1 MLICAQAGC
10 LAGMA
15 QLRRFDAGSNL
26 HDRLEDITALQASV
40 PGLQELN
47 LRGCPV
53 VNCKS
58 YWQATLTKLPNL
70 VVLDGHSIGAVERQ
84 QVVAK
89 AGTVTAGLIRS
100 SAFAETGARVWPA
113 SVDTVDADAP
123 PGGDDDK
130 WAMVAYLD
138 LSHRLIRR
146 LANLTPL
153 VNLRRANFSDNDV
166 RRCPLRSWYAVEC
179 WFGSRVLARLVGSC
193 CIRRLCCYC
202 CRCCHYRCCCPP
214 HPCTRS
220 WLVRDVIALAPAPVD
235 PNRWPATL
243 GTSRGAL
250 PRRQPDPEF
259 GGHRVVKEPSKV
271 GRWQEPTDFGPCARR

>member
-1 MLICAQAGC
+1 MECQHSRWPFGIMLICAQAGC

-26 HDRLEDITALQASV
+26 LDRLEDITALQASV

-166 RRCPLRSWYAVEC
+166 RRCPLRSWYAVEW
-179 WFGSRVLARLVGSC
+179 WFGSRVLARLVGS
-193 CIRRLCCYC
+193 RGRAAYVVFAA
-202 CRCCHYRCCCPP
+202 
-214 HPCTRS
+214 T
-220 WLVRDVIALAPAPVD
+220 VVAVVITVAAVLPTPV
-235 PNRWPATL
+235 L
-243 GTSRGAL
+243 GHGLS
-250 PRRQPDPEF
+250 
-259 GGHRVVKEPSKV
+259 VM
-271 GRWQEPTDFGPCARR
+271 